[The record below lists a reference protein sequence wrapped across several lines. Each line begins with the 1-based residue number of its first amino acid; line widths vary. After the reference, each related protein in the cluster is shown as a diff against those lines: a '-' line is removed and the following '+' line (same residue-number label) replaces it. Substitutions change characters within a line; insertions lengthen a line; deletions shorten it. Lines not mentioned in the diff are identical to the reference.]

1 MKSQIRISTT
11 RFFRFQAFC
20 LAICLLQSLVANTQ
34 SLPAIK
40 TPAKQPAMQSAKQPI
55 KQSSR
60 PSPKREEIT
69 APAPA
74 GPTQTIKF
82 LSDADGELYID
93 GEYKGKLTANVI
105 LRIKLLRGEYLLR
118 VVGASNNQDQLSASL
133 FVQQTGG
140 EQIQMIRLND
150 IIQNRLRSEK
160 SEMEE
165 REKERQRKQSE
176 EQRKSL
182 LKSRTLYEVIE
193 PYLANTGGSNLKND
207 EGDWSSIKSE
217 IYSNLFTWRVH
228 IQKSGVMGF
237 FVYEYT
243 AYTSIINNA
252 RVVSAN
258 SVSNRSQYG
267 ITSDHT
273 HAIYIPASFSRSY
286 REPKTFGGNRY
297 DYKTVSGLY
306 IPVKPGKT
314 SELQYDLKLYFE

>member
-1 MKSQIRISTT
+1 MKNNYLQNCMFKILFHLLFLCSCMNLLFAQNIPVISGKPKPTAT
-11 RFFRFQAFC
+11 KPP
-20 LAICLLQSLVANTQ
+20 T
-34 SLPAIK
+34 K
-40 TPAKQPAMQSAKQPI
+40 T
-55 KQSSR
+55 
-60 PSPKREEIT
+60 SPKPKSK
-69 APAPA
+69 PASTSTPVSNVPA

-105 LRIKLLRGEYLLR
+105 LRVKLLRGEYLLR
-118 VVGASNNQDQLSASL
+118 VVGASNKQDQLTARF

-140 EQIQMIRLND
+140 EQIQMIGLNE

-165 REKERQRKQSE
+165 REKERQRKQGE
-176 EQRKSL
+176 EQRKGL
-182 LKSRTLYEVIE
+182 LKSRTLFEVIE
-193 PYLANTGGSNLKND
+193 PYMAYTGGSNLKND

-217 IYSNLFTWRVH
+217 IYSNRFTWRVH
-228 IQKSGVMGF
+228 IQKSGVVGF
-237 FVYEYT
+237 FVYEYS
-243 AYTSIINNA
+243 ASTSIINTA

-297 DYKTVSGLY
+297 DYNTVSGLY